1 MSTPAKRI
9 HVLGID
15 WQVDFCDPKGALFVA
30 GADVDTGRMA
40 RFIARVGPRV
50 EMFHFTLDSHQA
62 VHIAHPCMWV
72 DRQGS
77 PPSPFT
83 VITVTDVEQGVW
95 RAADPAKQSWYLQY
109 VRTLKANGRY
119 DLMIWPPH
127 CLIGSPGHNLMPD
140 IWVQLNQWSVAKRR
154 MINFVTKGSHP
165 DTEHYSAMKADV
177 AVATDPGTKL
187 NTNFLKFLGI
197 ADELIIT
204 GQASSHCVANTVRD
218 IAENFTPEQV
228 RKFVIV
234 KDLMSPVPIAKA
246 LADKFLADMAGLGVR
261 IVEKSTDYA

>member
-1 MSTPAKRI
+1 MSNPRRI

-40 RFIARVGPRV
+40 KFINRIGPRV

-62 VHIAHPCMWV
+62 VHIAHPCMWIGK
-72 DRQGS
+72 DGAH
-77 PPSPFT
+77 PNPFT
-83 VITVTDVEQGVW
+83 VITVQDVEQGVW

-109 VRTLKANGRY
+109 VRTLKANSRY

-140 IWVQLNQWSVAKRR
+140 IWAQLNQWSTARRR
-154 MINFVTKGSHP
+154 MINYVTKGSHP
-165 DTEHYSAMKADV
+165 DTEHYSAMQADV
-177 AVATDPGTKL
+177 PVPTDPGTKL
-187 NTNFLKFLGI
+187 NANFLKFLAI
-197 ADELIIT
+197 ADELVIT

-218 IAENFTPEQV
+218 IAANFSPEQV
-228 RKFVIV
+228 KKFVII

-246 LADKFLADMAGLGVR
+246 LADQFLSDMASMGVR
-261 IVEKSTDYA
+261 IVDKSTDYV